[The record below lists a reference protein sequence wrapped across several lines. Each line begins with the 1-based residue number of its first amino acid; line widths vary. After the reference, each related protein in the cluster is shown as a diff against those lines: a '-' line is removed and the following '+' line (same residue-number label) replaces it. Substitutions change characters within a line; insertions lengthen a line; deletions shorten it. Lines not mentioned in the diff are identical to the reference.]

1 METLNKHSLT
11 EASKQVYV
19 LVPVQI
25 YSQLSGAG
33 RDRYRILEVTQGARI
48 WRRHDHR
55 SSLRLSRD
63 QRNKG
68 WWLSHAAGSKPDGI
82 KNCSIIVSDEMMLTR
97 SNRRVHNADVPARQV
112 IVLPM

>member
-1 METLNKHSLT
+1 HPLT

-19 LVPVQI
+19 LVPVQV
-25 YSQLSGAG
+25 YPHLSGAW
-33 RDRYRILEVTQGARI
+33 RHCYRVLQMTQGARI
-48 WRRHDHR
+48 WRRHNHR

-68 WWLSHAAGSKPDGI
+68 RRLSHAVGSKPDGI
-82 KNCSIIVSDEMMLTR
+82 KNRSIIVSDEMMLTR

-112 IVLPM
+112 VVFPM